1 MSGESAVGESVSF
14 AELEILKG
22 KHETLLREHETS
34 ISTIELLEK
43 KLKEALLVEQKGEYW
58 EKKYLELLKKL
69 ETVENSIKD
78 LMYSEVAGEDSGAAA
93 LGEDRK
99 VMTMKGTEAR
109 AVEETVTLRTKKIY
123 PSIFDQELGIIV
135 GDGEV
140 EIRMLRDD
148 SLYVKWIFSLTKG
161 CKRGSFHPQNYVQ
174 TVLVIAVKQEMR
186 SRNLFMLV
194 FGSIRLC
201 SLRDIIRK

>member
-22 KHETLLREHETS
+22 KHETLSSEHETS

-99 VMTMKGTEAR
+99 GVFLSFLCFGVSHSIVCMVLGLVNMFFFFGFKLY
-109 AVEETVTLRTKKIY
+109 AVV
-123 PSIFDQELGIIV
+123 IV
-135 GDGEV
+135 LSDDDEGDGSESSGG
-140 EIRMLRDD
+140 D
-148 SLYVKWIFSLTKG
+148 SDSENQENL
-161 CKRGSFHPQNYVQ
+161 SFY
-174 TVLVIAVKQEMR
+174 L
-186 SRNLFMLV
+186 
-194 FGSIRLC
+194 
-201 SLRDIIRK
+201 

>member
-1 MSGESAVGESVSF
+1 MSGESAAGESVSF
-14 AELEILKG
+14 AEHEILKG
-22 KHETLLREHETS
+22 KHETLSSEHETS

-99 VMTMKGTEAR
+99 V
-109 AVEETVTLRTKKIY
+109 V
-123 PSIFDQELGIIV
+123 IV
-135 GDGEV
+135 LSDDDEGDGSESSGG
-140 EIRMLRDD
+140 D
-148 SLYVKWIFSLTKG
+148 SDSENQENL
-161 CKRGSFHPQNYVQ
+161 SFY
-174 TVLVIAVKQEMR
+174 L
-186 SRNLFMLV
+186 
-194 FGSIRLC
+194 
-201 SLRDIIRK
+201 